1 MVRTVLSN
9 QIFGG
14 DEMFSFQANFKE
26 NTFHIWF
33 LNFYELSKPTEQS
46 KTNIFLFSYSSYMC
60 LFALIDIVPKFKN
73 KISIIVSLFLI
84 QKIIDSWWFTSD
96 LQNRF
101 PCVCTCPLIHFNYSD
116 QCFFDIFESR
126 RSGKPPFTFMCNV
139 LQIVFC
145 PFVPFLFGHCV
156 VCSSSIYGFW
166 LPLWYLQTLLNL
178 HLNEGIYVE

>member
-84 QKIIDSWWFTSD
+84 QKIIDSWWFTWG
-96 LQNRF
+96 LQNSF
-101 PCVCTCPLIHFNYSD
+101 TYVGPLIHFNYSG
-116 QCFFDIFESR
+116 QCFLIFLKVDVRGSSR
-126 RSGKPPFTFMCNV
+126 
-139 LQIVFC
+139 
-145 PFVPFLFGHCV
+145 
-156 VCSSSIYGFW
+156 
-166 LPLWYLQTLLNL
+166 LL
-178 HLNEGIYVE
+178 YV